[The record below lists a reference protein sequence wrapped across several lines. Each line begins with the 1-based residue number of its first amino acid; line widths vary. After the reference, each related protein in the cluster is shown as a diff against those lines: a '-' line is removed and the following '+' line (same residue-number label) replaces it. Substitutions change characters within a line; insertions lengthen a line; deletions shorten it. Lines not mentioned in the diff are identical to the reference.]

1 MSHGGLVAPSQVCFV
16 VNGLKRQS
24 SFKGRP
30 LTPVMND
37 YITPQ
42 RAHAALLTV
51 DAQHDYVDPRS
62 PVKSAG
68 ASHALAPLGRLVAGV
83 RAAGLPIFH
92 AVRFY
97 RPDGSNVDLARR
109 RDVEEG
115 MRVLMPG
122 SLGAELIP
130 EVAPENAPRLDP
142 HLLQDGGVQELAC
155 HEEVFYK
162 PRWGAFYRT
171 SLEQRLHNL
180 GVTTLIVVGANF
192 ASSGRA
198 TVLEASE
205 RDFRVVMVPEAAS
218 GLRDTGAN
226 DMARIGVSLMR
237 LEDFL
242 AWADGHQ
249 RPTRAA

>member
-1 MSHGGLVAPSQVCFV
+1 MTNRRLVAVAPVCFLIK
-16 VNGLKRQS
+16 GLNINLRS
-24 SFKGRP
+24 EGRP
-30 LTPVMND
+30 LHPVMND

-42 RAHAALLTV
+42 RAYAALLTV
-51 DAQHDYVDPRS
+51 DAQRDYIDPDS

-68 ASHALAPLGRLVAGV
+68 ASHALEPLGRLVQGV

-97 RPDGSNVDLARR
+97 KPDGSNVDLARR
-109 RDVEEG
+109 RAVEEG

-130 EVAPENAPRLDP
+130 EVAPKDAPRLDP
-142 HLLQDGGVQELAC
+142 HLLQDGGVQELGRR
-155 HEEVFYK
+155 EEVFYK
-162 PRWGAFYRT
+162 PRWGAFYGT

-180 GVTTLIVVGANF
+180 GIDSLIVVGANF
-192 ASSGRA
+192 ATSGRA

-205 RDFRVVMVPEAAS
+205 RDFRVVMVPEASS

-226 DMARIGVSLMR
+226 DMARIGVNLMHLDDCR
-237 LEDFL
+237 
-242 AWADGHQ
+242 AWTDGRQ
-249 RPTRAA
+249 RPTQAA